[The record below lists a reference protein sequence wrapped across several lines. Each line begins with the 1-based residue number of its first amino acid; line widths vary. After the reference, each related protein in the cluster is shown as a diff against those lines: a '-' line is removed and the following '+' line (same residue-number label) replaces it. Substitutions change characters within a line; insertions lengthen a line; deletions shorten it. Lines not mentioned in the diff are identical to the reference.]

1 MKRVILLIRSAVC
14 MAILVTVILSSS
26 AARGWDQH
34 PTPTPGPSPTAYD
47 PYPPGILPS
56 DLDSEIARVR
66 GEVEFVAVT
75 TT

>member
-34 PTPTPGPSPTAYD
+34 PTPT
-47 PYPPGILPS
+47 
-56 DLDSEIARVR
+56 ARTLAH
-66 GEVEFVAVT
+66 GL
-75 TT
+75 